1 MGFQVISELL
11 SSDYKNKTGQEYSL
25 VNIISVKC
33 PNCSRM
39 FRTVPSVLEH
49 SGGMY
54 CPKCGIRMEV
64 SDPEPIS
71 SIRIRKPA

>member
-1 MGFQVISELL
+1 MGLQALSELL
-11 SSDYKNKTGQEYSL
+11 SSDFKIKTGQECSL

-39 FRTVPSVLEH
+39 FRTVPSVLQH
-49 SGGMY
+49 SSGMY

-71 SIRIRKPA
+71 SITLRKPA